1 MLKEMEHFAE
11 RPSGSC
17 SSAAL
22 CMTLRH
28 VGVEGV
34 DETTLREM
42 HERVKAKHGNGEL
55 FSKLAIEARWYGL
68 DTELLHSAEE
78 LFSNDAHLLPDETF
92 DALVA
97 EYTQALEQAVAL
109 GAKSLQGV
117 SIDTA
122 ALRTYLDD
130 GYVIMLAGQRSD
142 GSLHTVLVN
151 GYDGDLLLYHD
162 PDEPKVTKETQSGE
176 PEAFS
181 KTGVGSWLLAVR
193 KDRRMI
199 NRLTDSLDEFNEKAR
214 EYLKKSQ

>member
-1 MLKEMEHFAE
+1 MLKEMEYFAE

-22 CMTLRH
+22 CMALRH
-28 VGVEGV
+28 FGVEGV
-34 DETTLREM
+34 DETTLQEM
-42 HERVKAKHGNGEL
+42 HERVKAERSKGEL
-55 FSKLAIEARWYGL
+55 FSKLAIEARRYGL

-78 LFSNDAHLLPDETF
+78 LFSNDANLLPDDTF

-117 SIDTA
+117 PIDTA
-122 ALRTYLDD
+122 TLRTYLDD
-130 GYVIMLAGQRSD
+130 GHVILLAGQRPD

-151 GYDGDLLLYHD
+151 GYDGELLLYHD
-162 PDEPKVTKETQSGE
+162 PDEPEVTRESQPGDLE
-176 PEAFS
+176 VFS
-181 KTGVGSWLLAVR
+181 KTAVGSWMMAVR

-199 NRLTDSLDEFNEKAR
+199 DRLTDTLDEFNEKAR